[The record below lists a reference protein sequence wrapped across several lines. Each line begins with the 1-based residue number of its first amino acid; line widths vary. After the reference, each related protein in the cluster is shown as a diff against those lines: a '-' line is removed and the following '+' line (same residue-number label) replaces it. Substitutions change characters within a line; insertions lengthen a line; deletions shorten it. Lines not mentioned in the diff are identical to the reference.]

1 LKKFI
6 KDKIKFPKI
15 IFDKMENKKELIIE
29 GERVICL
36 FLRKKN
42 LKRITISISS
52 KKGVS
57 ISYPWLISQKKV
69 EKLIKDKSDWIIRNL
84 KKSREESQNRLLNR
98 GSRRE
103 YLKKKNEAYKIIM
116 EKLNYYN
123 QFYNFDYKRV
133 SIRNQRTR
141 WGSCSSKKNLNFNY
155 RVVFLPSELVDYL
168 VVHELCHLKE
178 MNHSKRFWELVEQV
192 IPDCKKFAK
201 RLRKT

>member
-1 LKKFI
+1 
-6 KDKIKFPKI
+6 
-15 IFDKMENKKELIIE
+15 M
-29 GERVICL
+29 VCL

-42 LKRITISISS
+42 LKRITISISP

-57 ISYPWLISQKKV
+57 VSYPWLISQKKV
-69 EKLIKDKSDWIIRNL
+69 EKLVRDKSDWIIRNL
-84 KKSREESQNRLLNR
+84 KKSYEESQNRLLNR

-103 YLKKKNEAYKIIM
+103 YSEKKEEAYKMIM

-133 SIRNQRTR
+133 SIRNQRNR

-155 RVVFLPSELVDYL
+155 RIVFLPSELVDYL

-178 MNHSKRFWELVEQV
+178 MNHSKRFWELVEQI
-192 IPDCKKFAK
+192 IPDCKKLAK
-201 RLRKT
+201 RLRKI

>member
-1 LKKFI
+1 
-6 KDKIKFPKI
+6 
-15 IFDKMENKKELIIE
+15 MENKKELIIE
-29 GERVICL
+29 GERVACL

-42 LKRITISISS
+42 LKRITISISP

-57 ISYPWLISQKKV
+57 VSYPWLISQKKI
-69 EKLIKDKSDWIIRNL
+69 EKLVRDKSDWIIRNL
-84 KKSREESQNRLLNR
+84 KKSCEESQNRLLNR
-98 GSRRE
+98 GSQRE
-103 YLKKKNEAYKIIM
+103 YLKKKEEAYKMIT

-155 RVVFLPSELVDYL
+155 RIVFLPSDLVDYL
-168 VVHELCHLKE
+168 AVHELCHLKE

-192 IPDCKKFAK
+192 MPDCKKLAK
-201 RLRKT
+201 RLRKI